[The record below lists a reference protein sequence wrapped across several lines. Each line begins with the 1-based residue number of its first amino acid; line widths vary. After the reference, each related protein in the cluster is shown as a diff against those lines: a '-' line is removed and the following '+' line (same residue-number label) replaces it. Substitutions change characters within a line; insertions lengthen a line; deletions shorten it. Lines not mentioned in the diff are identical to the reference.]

1 MTIFVMIGVSGSG
14 KSTLAEKIHKEAN
27 AVLLSSDAIRAELFN
42 DETYQG
48 DNNLVFQTLFERLD
62 SCVKSNKDVIV
73 DATFLSRKDRKRFKQ
88 YKNKKSVSIAFLL
101 MATDYETCIKNDVQR
116 NRTVGKEVI
125 QKQIKKFEFPLESEY
140 DELYVF
146 TKQSEYLMHIDK
158 KNNEFISLAT
168 LIAKHNNGEI
178 TFDINNPHHRQLLFG
193 HMVSAFDYA
202 LRYKFSWEICM
213 AALLHDIGFLH
224 TRQNDELGISHYYN
238 HANVSA
244 YILLTETTLP
254 YKVVKLVNYH
264 MLPYQKDVDGV
275 KIFGEEF
282 WNKLLMLNECDKHSM

>member
-1 MTIFVMIGVSGSG
+1 MTIFVMIGVSGSR
-14 KSTLAEKIHKEAN
+14 KSTLAEKIHRETN
-27 AVLLSSDAIRAELFN
+27 AVLLSSDAIRTELFN

-48 DNNLVFQTLFERLD
+48 NNGLVFQTLFKRLD

-88 YKNKKSVSIAFLL
+88 YKNKKNISIAFLV
-101 MATDYETCIKNDVQR
+101 MATDYETCVKNDSQR

-146 TKQSEYLMHIDK
+146 TKEFKDLMHINK
-158 KNNEFISLAT
+158 QNEYVFLAE
-168 LIAKHNNGEI
+168 LMKKHNNDKVI
-178 TFDINNPHHRQLLFG
+178 FDINNPYHKKSLFG
-193 HMVSAFDYA
+193 HLSVAFSYG
-202 LRYKFSWEICM
+202 RSHEFSWDIYI

-224 TRQNDELGISHYYN
+224 TRQNDESGISHYYN

-254 YKVVKLVNYH
+254 YVVIALVNYH
-264 MLPYQKDVDGV
+264 MIPYQKDVDGI

-282 WNKLLMLNECDKHSM
+282 WNELLMLNECDKHSM

>member
-14 KSTLAEKIHKEAN
+14 KSTLAEKIHRETN
-27 AVLLSSDAIRAELFN
+27 TVLLSSDAIRAELFN

-48 DNNLVFQTLFERLD
+48 NNGLVFQTLFERLD

-88 YKNKKSVSIAFLL
+88 YKNKKNISIAYLV
-101 MATDYETCIKNDVQR
+101 MATDYETCVKNDSQR
-116 NRTVGKEVI
+116 NRTVGEEVI

-140 DELYVF
+140 DEFYVF
-146 TKQSEYLMHIDK
+146 TKPSEYLMHINEK
-158 KNNEFISLAT
+158 KEHLCLFELME
-168 LIAKHNNGEI
+168 KHNKGEVR
-178 TFDINNPHHRQLLFG
+178 FDINNPHHKRYLFG
-193 HMVSAFDYA
+193 HMQAAF
-202 LRYKFSWEICM
+202 RYGLTHNFPWEVRI
-213 AALLHDIGFLH
+213 AALLHDIGFVY

-254 YKVVKLVNYH
+254 YKVIALVNYH
-264 MLPYQKDVDGV
+264 MIPYQKDVDGI

-282 WNKLLMLNECDKHSM
+282 WNELLMLNECDKHSM